1 MYTNTPFDLRSLTQ
15 ATRVAVSCRLH
26 MSNTLRE
33 VDGSVLA
40 SPAPHAQ
47 TLLTRPTA
55 HSSSSSLCHCA
66 SALRW
71 PPKLSPPP
79 LLALGTPT
87 HMHGEPKLT
96 TVDELPP
103 IPVPPPDGPHL
114 LPPTPPP
121 RDTLSLP
128 TADFGMPS
136 PALSALPTPSLG
148 LPQGYL
154 SPRSYTSFSPPAVHT
169 PGAHD
174 IHLLNELREASVSP
188 TPIHEILRDP
198 AILTSLLTHRKKPRR
213 ASSSSHTPRGLATPS
228 EVPSERERER
238 DRDPLRSET
247 NRVRDASRERDSS
260 TLRGSDTA
268 STATVKP
275 RKKERDRDRE
285 SDSASIL
292 TQVLAEEER
301 QARHLKAVLRQTG
314 ARLEEEL
321 RRADVA
327 ETRARTAEI
336 NVQDLSSRLAASE
349 AGRHQVELDATR
361 AQEECRRWQMQ
372 ADAAEREARRLQ
384 AELARMERAKSEMDQ
399 AEREAREA
407 ARRAE
412 QTLREWQAREQGREE
427 VRRLEVRRR
436 YSDGRDDGFEDGRA
450 EGYEAGRQDGYEE
463 GRDVGYETGRTEG
476 FNAGRLTGF
485 EEGRK
490 AAYSEG
496 YEAGYAKGRKEERA
510 RALEAFDRFIESE
523 MPHRRRGGAEGSE
536 IDYEVSTTRVFS

>member
-1 MYTNTPFDLRSLTQ
+1 VLTYVLNCARSI
-15 ATRVAVSCRLH
+15 
-26 MSNTLRE
+26 
-33 VDGSVLA
+33 D
-40 SPAPHAQ
+40 
-47 TLLTRPTA
+47 
-55 HSSSSSLCHCA
+55 
-66 SALRW
+66 
-71 PPKLSPPP
+71 
-79 LLALGTPT
+79 
-87 HMHGEPKLT
+87 
-96 TVDELPP
+96 
-103 IPVPPPDGPHL
+103 
-114 LPPTPPP
+114 
-121 RDTLSLP
+121 
-128 TADFGMPS
+128 
-136 PALSALPTPSLG
+136 
-148 LPQGYL
+148 
-154 SPRSYTSFSPPAVHT
+154 
-169 PGAHD
+169 
-174 IHLLNELREASVSP
+174 LLNELREASVSP

-213 ASSSSHTPRGLATPS
+213 ASSSSHTPTTRGIATPS
-228 EVPSERERER
+228 EVPSERER
-238 DRDPLRSET
+238 DRDHARSES
-247 NRVRDASRERDSS
+247 NRARDTSRERDTS
-260 TLRGSDTA
+260 TLRGSETA
-268 STATVKP
+268 STVTVKP
-275 RKKERDRDRE
+275 RKKDRDRDRDRERE

-301 QARHLKAVLRQTG
+301 QARHLKAVLRSTG

-336 NVQDLSSRLAASE
+336 SVQDLSSRLAASE
-349 AGRHQVELDATR
+349 AGRHQTELDATR

-384 AELARMERAKSEMDQ
+384 AELARMERAKSEADQ
-399 AEREAREA
+399 AEKEARET

-490 AAYSEG
+490 ASYAEG
-496 YEAGYAKGRKEERA
+496 YEAGYAKGRKEERV
-510 RALEAFDRFIESE
+510 RALEAFDRFIETE
-523 MPHRRRGGAEGSE
+523 MPHRRRGGDGSE
-536 IDYEVSTTRVFS
+536 TDYEVGTSHVFLR